1 MERTNISY
9 YTVPAAWALCL
20 APHVYV
26 ITLYDK
32 ASTADKFDRVNPRTL
47 LSALNANRTI
57 DSSVKQ
63 RIARAEG
70 AQLNSFENLG
80 FYAGS
85 VVAANAAGVDVR
97 YLNALS
103 MIYILNRAFYTVL
116 YIKGAS
122 GFTRGGPFYAALIR
136 KCCEKRK
143 AMRMRRANLSYLSL
157 TELWHSSSRYKA
169 FCRGFVSY
177 LSLIPPSQNNKSM
190 AVSRSDKES
199 GTKVLRHISSVLQS
213 FAVYLPAFLYVLH
226 CVTVGNIA
234 MSPELEAFWLVAAP
248 EPNFEKIA
256 TINVCNHE
264 VPLPAYWRI
273 VQLFMEGKTE
283 REVVQLVIPHT
294 GSKTLKVVTDVV
306 NSIFENQRRI
316 QAPSKTSNRP
326 SVLFKKPKNVSAYR
340 ASRIEARRDLE
351 TAQVRLRDAKQ
362 QEEQLLNHA
371 LTLSRQKEQ
380 LQKQKM
386 NSDDRRKT
394 LATIENQMKQVLERH
409 KNVEADIEYATTL
422 TILHRASLA

>member
-1 MERTNISY
+1 
-9 YTVPAAWALCL
+9 
-20 APHVYV
+20 
-26 ITLYDK
+26 
-32 ASTADKFDRVNPRTL
+32 
-47 LSALNANRTI
+47 
-57 DSSVKQ
+57 
-63 RIARAEG
+63 
-70 AQLNSFENLG
+70 
-80 FYAGS
+80 
-85 VVAANAAGVDVR
+85 
-97 YLNALS
+97 
-103 MIYILNRAFYTVL
+103 
-116 YIKGAS
+116 
-122 GFTRGGPFYAALIR
+122 
-136 KCCEKRK
+136 
-143 AMRMRRANLSYLSL
+143 
-157 TELWHSSSRYKA
+157 
-169 FCRGFVSY
+169 
-177 LSLIPPSQNNKSM
+177 
-190 AVSRSDKES
+190 
-199 GTKVLRHISSVLQS
+199 
-213 FAVYLPAFLYVLH
+213 
-226 CVTVGNIA
+226 
-234 MSPELEAFWLVAAP
+234 FWLVAAP

-409 KNVEADIEYATTL
+409 KNVEADI
-422 TILHRASLA
+422 